1 MHETGSSTG
10 APVPSSPAAARGR
23 RPRLDHESVLRAAEA
38 LVDRDGYDALTM
50 TLLAAELDT
59 RVSSLYNHVANLED
73 LRATLQVRAMTLLG
87 GHVRAAAMGRAGAD
101 GLQVL
106 SHSLRA
112 FARDHPHRY
121 AAMTRAPLDREAFF
135 EAAAGTIEALSVMVR
150 STGLPEDRILQTGMA
165 VFSALHGFVS
175 LEVSGYFGGVD
186 ELDTVFA
193 QVIRGAVTAAVLEAT
208 EPVAA
213 TA

>member
-1 MHETGSSTG
+1 M
-10 APVPSSPAAARGR
+10 ASSPASPRGR
-23 RPRLDHESVLRAAEA
+23 RPRLDHETVLRAAEA

-50 TLLAAELDT
+50 TLLAGELET

-73 LRATLQVRAMTLLG
+73 LRATIQVRAMQLLG
-87 GHVRAAAMGRAGAD
+87 TQVRSAAMGHAGAD
-101 GLQVL
+101 GLRVL
-106 SHSLRA
+106 SGALRD
-112 FARDHPHRY
+112 FARAYPHRY

-135 EAAAGTIEALSVMVR
+135 GAAAGTIEALSVMVR
-150 STGLPEDRILQTGMA
+150 STGLPEERILQTGMA
-165 VFSALHGFVS
+165 IFSALHGFVS

-208 EPVAA
+208 QPVAA